1 MNRLVSPLS
10 LSTSFLLQP
19 SARSIWQMRSSSP
32 QELPS
37 DNHAVVVVLESAQMS
52 MPEIDTSPLT
62 HETIVYT
69 QTAKDDV
76 AARIQNAS
84 VVPHDHLSC
93 DS

>member
-1 MNRLVSPLS
+1 MADEIFV
-10 LSTSFLLQP
+10 
-19 SARSIWQMRSSSP
+19 P

-84 VVPHDHLSC
+84 VVLTTTSPVTAEAIEGAPNL
-93 DS
+93 